1 MTASSLQSR
10 AVGKGQLSQWI
21 LLRLYNKINNKQ
33 TYPIP
38 YMNQFK
44 VDYSPNMMDK
54 NNNSY
59 VKQYEWLFSQLQ
71 GRNNWLNGYKIRYTL
86 TDHIAVKKFYSL
98 QTHYESHRWVENKCS
113 LIRNKELI
121 HIKNIYSTTKKKT
134 SLWKWAKDMKR
145 HFTKKG
151 PLNDQQTY

>member
-1 MTASSLQSR
+1 MDIWFMTASSLQSR

-21 LLRLYNKINNKQ
+21 LLRLCNKINNKQ

-98 QTHYESHRWVENKCS
+98 ETH
-113 LIRNKELI
+113 
-121 HIKNIYSTTKKKT
+121 
-134 SLWKWAKDMKR
+134 
-145 HFTKKG
+145 
-151 PLNDQQTY
+151 